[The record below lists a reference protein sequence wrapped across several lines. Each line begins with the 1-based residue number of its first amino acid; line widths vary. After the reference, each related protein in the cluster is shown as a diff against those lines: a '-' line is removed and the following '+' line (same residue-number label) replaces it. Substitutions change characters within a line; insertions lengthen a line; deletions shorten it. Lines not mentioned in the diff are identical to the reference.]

1 LLTIELPQDLVAQES
16 KGKGAAEANVEMLC
30 ARCEVA
36 GHDEAEC
43 EWADKVYD
51 TVMLNKT
58 FGDASSN
65 KEIEESCPHMELNK
79 YALGSSVIEYMSIEP
94 GHRADLC

>member
-1 LLTIELPQDLVAQES
+1 MAMMSSTHTPIMMWLPLTPCRTYMQSSCII
-16 KGKGAAEANVEMLC
+16 GT
-30 ARCEVA
+30 
-36 GHDEAEC
+36 EC

>member
-1 LLTIELPQDLVAQES
+1 MIGSSEARKLARS
-16 KGKGAAEANVEMLC
+16 GAAEADVEMLC

-51 TVMLNKT
+51 AVMLN
-58 FGDASSN
+58 G
-65 KEIEESCPHMELNK
+65 
-79 YALGSSVIEYMSIEP
+79 
-94 GHRADLC
+94 